1 MRAIVEEADGWRT
14 YAMAHAYT
22 PEAVQRA
29 VRAGVRTIEHGNLID
44 RETAELMRDCGTYLV
59 PTLVTYFK
67 IEELGRTLRFPEAS
81 LRKVRDVLDAG
92 LASLEL
98 AREVGV
104 PMGFGTDLLGET
116 HVHQNEEFA
125 IRSRVLPPLEILR
138 SATLVNA
145 EILNRS
151 GELGCI
157 APGALAD
164 LLIVD
169 GNPLENLSLLVEPE
183 KNLSLIMKAGEPIV
197 NRLA

>member
-1 MRAIVEEADGWRT
+1 MDIVLWRCALLRLETGEIEPDRCVRIEGDRIVEVGGPDLRSGA
-14 YAMAHAYT
+14 
-22 PEAVQRA
+22 
-29 VRAGVRTIEHGNLID
+29 AG
-44 RETAELMRDCGTYLV
+44 ELDCG
-59 PTLVTYFK
+59 
-67 IEELGRTLRFPEAS
+67 GRTLMPG
-81 LRKVRDVLDAG
+81 LIDA
-92 LASLEL
+92 
-98 AREVGV
+98 
-104 PMGFGTDLLGET
+104 

-169 GNPLENLSLLVEPE
+169 GNPLENLLLLVEPE
-183 KNLSLIMKAGEPIV
+183 KNLALIMKAGEPIV
-197 NRLA
+197 NHLA